1 MNAESGWIKHLD
13 GKNLSDGTG
22 SLEQNILIERAKSGD
37 KEAFVT
43 LILLYEYIIR
53 SIVRSFI
60 RNIDGYEEGELVNE
74 IIVRAY
80 QVIPEFGGEE
90 REFKSW
96 LRKTTWGVCNNIR
109 EKQKR
114 EQKKTHEVEEH
125 TQTSPQKPDEAYVKG
140 EIQTCVQKAIGL
152 LPEKLR
158 EVVILKDIE
167 GLRFEEIAEMLSIP
181 RGTVQSRS
189 DRARKM
195 LKKLFEE
202 LHCVEML

>member
-1 MNAESGWIKHLD
+1 MKADSRWIKHLD
-13 GKNLSDGTG
+13 GKDLSDGTG
-22 SLEQNILIERAKSGD
+22 SLERNILIKRAKIGD

-60 RNIDGYEEGELVNE
+60 RNITGYEEDELVNE
-74 IIVRAY
+74 IITRAY
-80 QVIPEFGGEE
+80 QIIPDFEGKEN
-90 REFKSW
+90 EFKSW
-96 LRKTTWGVCNNIR
+96 LRRTTWGICNNIR
-109 EKQKR
+109 KKQTR
-114 EQKKTHEVEEH
+114 EREVKEVLQH
-125 TQTSPQKPDEAYVKG
+125 TSQRASQKPDKVYSEG
-140 EIQTCVQKAIGL
+140 EIKNCVQKAIAL
-152 LPEKLR
+152 LPESHR
-158 EVVILKDIE
+158 EIVILKDIE
-167 GLRFEEIAEMLSIP
+167 GLRYEEIAEMLSIP